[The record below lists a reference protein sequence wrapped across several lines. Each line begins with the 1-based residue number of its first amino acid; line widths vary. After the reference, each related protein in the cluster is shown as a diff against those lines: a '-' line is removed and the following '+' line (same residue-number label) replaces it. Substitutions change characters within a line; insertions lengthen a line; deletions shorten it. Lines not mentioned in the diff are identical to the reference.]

1 MIARVHAGGG
11 SFTGALAYVSHDKNR
26 KTTERVGFLDVLNMV
41 PCGND
46 PAQAAARA
54 ARIMAATTYLA
65 PALKQLAGVPG
76 GGRRLAKPVYHYS
89 LNWPPDENPAREEM
103 RAAAES
109 SLTALG
115 MDDRQAVI
123 VEHRDRK
130 HSHVH
135 IVVNRVSPEDGRA
148 ASAGQ
153 DQIKLKNWAREYERD
168 QVRCP
173 RRIDWSIKP
182 QRREGP
188 DRMPRSRAHRRAWS
202 NLYSRQRRQCSRE
215 GRSKELDQLHLL
227 QRAKLARKHTARHER
242 RLELRAAVTEAKTRI
257 GATTAA
263 IGTATTA
270 AIGTVARKVAAAITP
285 EPRTDA
291 ERTRIALDHINHIN
305 RPGILPR
312 LAAAGSAA
320 LSVVPAVAAGARAVI
335 TAVAKPRDAE
345 PSTTGLSAELANSRA
360 RMEANEHDELRGTPA
375 AELAAAAAELA
386 AAQARTKSTNRELSE
401 SLLESSEQQ
410 RKRLRDRLFADEKP
424 NQDQVPTT
432 ASTSLAADQPPLSP
446 STKRPAAAAPLPAS
460 GTPPVSSLEPLTL
473 AAAQAAQ
480 ALVDQPK
487 SAELV
492 KKLLDTLPE
501 NHKKTFL
508 LETLDRKMNPEIPA
522 RTIVAAFKFQSPREW
537 GLHLGRE
544 LVSEIQERRRRAE
557 ERKVDEEQQRADKAK
572 ARTAARSTSPSTAPS
587 APKKRPEQSPAP
599 TKARTAARSTSP
611 STAPSA
617 PKKRPEQSPAP
628 TAAPKKRPEQSPAPT
643 VRPSPSATPEQQETY
658 RKLSK
663 DGRMLY
669 YLSLEPG
676 VTPGQETSEQIDQ
689 AFDRFR
695 PRPSQTPDPA
705 PPVPESER
713 DRGRGGRDR

>member
-11 SFTGALAYVSHDKNR
+11 SFAGALAYVSHDKNR

-89 LNWPPDENPAREEM
+89 LNWPPDDNPAREEM

-227 QRAKLARKHTARHER
+227 QRAKLARKHTARYER

-401 SLLESSEQQ
+401 SLLESSDQQ
-410 RKRLRDRLFADEKP
+410 RKRLRDRLFADDKP

-446 STKRPAAAAPLPAS
+446 STKRPAAAAPLP

-572 ARTAARSTSPSTAPS
+572 ARTAARSTSPSTA
-587 APKKRPEQSPAP
+587 
-599 TKARTAARSTSP
+599 ARSTSP

-628 TAAPKKRPEQSPAPT
+628 T
-643 VRPSPSATPEQQETY
+643 VRPSPPAAHH
-658 RKLSK
+658 
-663 DGRMLY
+663 D
-669 YLSLEPG
+669 PG
-676 VTPGQETSEQIDQ
+676 H
-689 AFDRFR
+689 
-695 PRPSQTPDPA
+695 
-705 PPVPESER
+705 
-713 DRGRGGRDR
+713 GRDRPTQQPEPQPRAAERHVQVLDTDDTVLAELPSPAAPRQPEVEQPTVKPKQSNRGRDR